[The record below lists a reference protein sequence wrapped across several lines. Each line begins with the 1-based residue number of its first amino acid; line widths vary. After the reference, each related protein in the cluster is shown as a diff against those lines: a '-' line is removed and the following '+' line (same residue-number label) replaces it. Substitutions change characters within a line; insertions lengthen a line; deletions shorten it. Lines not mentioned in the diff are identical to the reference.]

1 MGQQTQTKMAALA
14 KIVRTG
20 SCLARGVSGART
32 ITVSSF
38 QGVKYT
44 MNDPIDHATGVEK
57 YELLSEEQ
65 GNDDPFFCKMGM
77 RGEGT
82 KENPNII
89 KAMSDYRMVGCVC
102 EPDDTNIKFMWLYEG
117 KPKRCKCDT
126 GSSSSRCLLPLRPS
140 CLCKRAHPEHEHQKP
155 SIFIKLTSI
164 QRFVG
169 WGALFPALRSTGH
182 DAICFIYVMAS
193 Q

>member
-1 MGQQTQTKMAALA
+1 MG
-14 KIVRTG
+14 G

-89 KAMSDYRMVGCVC
+89 KAMSDYRMVGCVANPTTPTSSSC
-102 EPDDTNIKFMWLYEG
+102 GSTKASPNG
-117 KPKRCKCDT
+117 ASADT

-155 SIFIKLTSI
+155 SIFIKLTGI